1 MPDYNSIAWIY
12 DFLVRLVFGKKQ
24 DRANKEFLKLIPH
37 EARVLVIGGGT
48 GKIINYLDKLDKSLE
63 VDYVEISS
71 QMNAL
76 SKRRVNRTLALTFY
90 YESILDFEGNGYD
103 IILANFFFDQFP
115 QSVGQEI
122 AVHLYPKLKKD
133 GFMIF
138 SDFITTN
145 NFCDRLIIAI
155 SIVFL
160 RVTADLRIRRLP
172 NYSDLFVNAKFKQG
186 ETKQISRNIISA
198 LLYPIEQL

>member
-155 SIVFL
+155 SSLMKNYPVKVIIEE
-160 RVTADLRIRRLP
+160 AHESSCIDRIRI
-172 NYSDLFVNAKFKQG
+172 
-186 ETKQISRNIISA
+186 T
-198 LLYPIEQL
+198 